1 MPPPESPCATPSP
14 PEKLHN
20 RKACNR
26 FSLPCDFQ
34 AGRAW
39 RRAIP
44 YTLKTHN
51 TCVYVY
57 VCLSASVSVSVS
69 VNNIYVIYTRASAG
83 VHRESSTHSDFT
95 SAVKAMVDLDD
106 VISDTRG
113 TLTPILPKKPYP
125 IFRVPP
131 PAAAAGLGGG
141 YSGPTLRM
149 AACHDGA
156 APSSLGILGVPLG
169 LQAHTSSAVIAPP
182 TAESNADTHG
192 ERERA
197 RERDAMDGLCPVTE
211 AATTRIETDLEGGL
225 MEDELEDAL
234 TGSGRERDVNG
245 EEMED
250 ELRDDLPLRGDSG
263 GSSAGEPGAP
273 GGGRRSSGWRWGWW
287 ARGSL
292 DEPLLDQEA
301 FDALVLGEA
310 LDAPIGCVGGE
321 GE

>member
-1 MPPPESPCATPSP
+1 M
-14 PEKLHN
+14 
-20 RKACNR
+20 
-26 FSLPCDFQ
+26 
-34 AGRAW
+34 
-39 RRAIP
+39 
-44 YTLKTHN
+44 
-51 TCVYVY
+51 
-57 VCLSASVSVSVS
+57 
-69 VNNIYVIYTRASAG
+69 
-83 VHRESSTHSDFT
+83 
-95 SAVKAMVDLDD
+95 
-106 VISDTRG
+106 
-113 TLTPILPKKPYP
+113 
-125 IFRVPP
+125 
-131 PAAAAGLGGG
+131 
-141 YSGPTLRM
+141 RM

-225 MEDELEDAL
+225 MEDEFEDAL